1 MFMDKGYFYC
11 YVADHKSVYKVQPG
25 CCYRQV
31 IFEGEKLAIVDR
43 NDRPFSHFNSEHLEC
58 GICDPNLKIDRITRA
73 EFEAKEKRVLN
84 FLERFTSNYLKNNR
98 QMEI

>member
-1 MFMDKGYFYC
+1 MNKDYFYC
-11 YVADHKSVYKVQPG
+11 YVSDHNSVYRVKPG

-43 NDRPFSHFNSEHLEC
+43 KDEPYGLFNTEHLEC

-73 EFEAKEKRVLN
+73 EYEAKEKMVWN
-84 FLERFTSNYLKNNR
+84 FLERYTAEYLTNN
-98 QMEI
+98 M